1 MQKITPIDYVKTMI
15 TKYSTFLLEAQF
27 NNQGYSKDTVR
38 SVQQKLIDDKI
49 LPQKNSKGKDN
60 ADGKLGGITKGALTQ
75 YQQKKSLK
83 DQSGVINQE
92 TLDSMGIKAG
102 LVNQNDLRSSA
113 SSGELKQHS
122 GTQPGLKAQDLQ
134 SYGKFTTGK
143 EKSSD
148 LVVVFGG
155 IPVGG
160 RESGDYMYDY
170 FNKTG
175 DKYNLFVAKSH
186 RIAGAEAYQALKNK
200 ISSGEIAPG
209 KKILYL
215 FSGGYRPGQSLLSKF
230 NPDEFDKILLVDIW
244 MGNATVSTFYKD
256 LASKYKDK
264 VEYYYTDYGANNPPA
279 RDAIAASVSKKEKV
293 SGHMASNINA
303 INRLLQLS

>member
-1 MQKITPIDYVKTMI
+1 MSKTMI
-15 TKYSTFLLEAQF
+15 TKYSDFLFEAQF
-27 NNQGYSKDTVR
+27 NNQGYSIDTIR
-38 SVQQKLIDDKI
+38 SIQQKLVDDKI
-49 LPQKNSKGKDN
+49 LPQKNAAGKDN
-60 ADGKLGGITKGALTQ
+60 TDGKFGELTKGALAQ

-83 DQSGVINQE
+83 DQTGSINKE
-92 TLDSMGIKAG
+92 TLDAMSIKTG
-102 LVNQNDLRSSA
+102 LVNQNDLQSSA
-113 SSGELKQHS
+113 ASGDLKQQS
-122 GTQPGLKAQDLQ
+122 GSQPELKAQDLQ
-134 SYGKFTTGK
+134 SYGKFTSGK
-143 EKSSD
+143 DKSAP

-186 RIAGAEAYQALKNK
+186 KINGAEAYQSLKNK
-200 ISSGEIAPG
+200 ISSGEIAPS

-215 FSGGYRPGQSLLSKF
+215 FSGGYRPGQSALTKF
-230 NPDEFDKILLVDIW
+230 KPEEFDKIILVDIW
-244 MGNATVSTFYKD
+244 MGNSTVSSFYKD

-264 VEYYYTDYGANNPPA
+264 VEYYYTDYGANNSSA
-279 RDAIAASVSKKEKV
+279 RDSIAASAAKKEKV

-303 INRLLQLS
+303 INSLLKIA

>member
-1 MQKITPIDYVKTMI
+1 MI
-15 TKYSTFLLEAQF
+15 TKFKDFLFEANF
-27 NNQGYSKDTVR
+27 NNYGYSVDTVR
-38 SVQQKLIDDKI
+38 SIQQKLINDKI

-60 ADGKLGGITKGALTQ
+60 TDGKFGGITKGALAQ
-75 YQQKKSLK
+75 YQQKNSLK
-83 DQSGVINQE
+83 DQSGAITKE

-102 LVNQNDLRSSA
+102 MVNQSDLQSSSSSSA
-113 SSGELKQHS
+113 LKQ
-122 GTQPGLKAQDLQ
+122 QPGSQPESKAKDLQ
-134 SYGKFTTGK
+134 SYGKFTPGRDK
-143 EKSSD
+143 NSP

-186 RIAGAEAYQALKNK
+186 RVNGAEAYQALKNK
-200 ISSGEIAPG
+200 ISAGEITPS

-215 FSGGYRPGQSLLSKF
+215 FSGGYRPGQSALSKF
-230 NPDEFDKILLVDIW
+230 SPDEFDKILLVDIW
-244 MGNATVSTFYKD
+244 MGNSTVSEFYKG
-256 LASKYKDK
+256 LASKYRDK
-264 VEYYYTDYGANNPPA
+264 VEYYYTDYGANNSSA
-279 RDAIAASVSKKEKV
+279 RDSISSSVSKKEKV

-303 INRLLQLS
+303 INSLP